1 MTSTAA
7 VYQRTAKSDYN
18 PFGFSEVSQIP
29 DNECCVVYLGGDG
42 AVNNKA
48 ANGYAK
54 IIENEILKPLE
65 AKIPVYSIR
74 YDFGDGKKSYARH
87 NLFNKYRMVF
97 SQKLAAKYADKCGPE
112 ENNPQYIEALYQKII
127 EPRISRNGVRIP
139 REDAMRNLRKITF
152 VAHCHGAFTALKLE
166 ELMQEKMKELGYT
179 DKERRSIQQQML
191 VVAHAPACPL
201 GVAKSTFIGFM
212 SAADK
217 EVPQGLN
224 YFSHYI
230 NNRMKEE
237 SIRYYAEEDANSEKA
252 SQNRWFELKPSFFR
266 GKMGNFFL
274 IKQKYA
280 YSDEGPCLINP
291 DEHNDV
297 SYSSET
303 QSKDGKLLMRL
314 SKNIISNG
322 IRNSLLQELKFTPLP
337 PIEKLVLSDC
347 SRPCHDE
354 EEIFAMMEKNGK
366 ELEKEIYA
374 AARKMVTSYAVS
386 QKAPSK

>member
-7 VYQRTAKSDYN
+7 VYQRTAKSDNN

-237 SIRYYAEEDANSEKA
+237 SIRYYAEEA
-252 SQNRWFELKPSFFR
+252 ELKKQRLYDTYHDIDELIPRRIDYLWAR
-266 GKMGNFFL
+266 GFKK
-274 IKQKYA
+274 IE
-280 YSDEGPCLINP
+280 SC
-291 DEHNDV
+291 
-297 SYSSET
+297 
-303 QSKDGKLLMRL
+303 RL
-314 SKNIISNG
+314 C
-322 IRNSLLQELKFTPLP
+322 F
-337 PIEKLVLSDC
+337 
-347 SRPCHDE
+347 DE
-354 EEIFAMMEKNGK
+354 EEGFPASDHFGVAA
-366 ELEKEIYA
+366 EIEF
-374 AARKMVTSYAVS
+374 
-386 QKAPSK
+386 